1 MPATDPTDL
10 ADLGLDEGGH
20 LLVARALAG
29 LAPGERLTVT
39 GRHPALRLH
48 LAAWCRAH
56 GHQFADARTVGDG
69 GTLANGGTLADGRTV
84 GDAAGATGVT
94 LAVVKG
100 SADERRWAGA
110 VRAGD
115 ATGAPEPRADLGW
128 GLAARGALVEA
139 GGPPLGARW
148 SQREHVWADIAPQ
161 LYAAAAASQWDPAT
175 AVDWPDPAGGDP
187 LAGVPDE
194 VERAVVQLMT
204 YLVENEQA
212 ALIIP
217 ARLLSQ
223 LHPHYR
229 EVMQLLASQA
239 ADEARHVEVFTRRA
253 LLSGGPLGTSSA
265 GGRASLQTLLD
276 EPDFTTASFLL
287 SVLGEGTFLDL
298 LRFISDHAPDQV
310 TADVTRLALRDEARH
325 VAFGVS
331 HTAHLAA
338 SDKSY
343 LGTLR
348 QAVERR
354 HSALQD
360 TAGLNAGG
368 LRLPR
373 PAGRRLMV
381 TAGDPQRLAGRPGP
395 AVPHG
400 RRPPQ
405 AAGLHRLPRRRG
417 R

>member
-1 MPATDPTDL
+1 MT
-10 ADLGLDEGGH
+10 
-20 LLVARALAG
+20 
-29 LAPGERLTVT
+29 
-39 GRHPALRLH
+39 
-48 LAAWCRAH
+48 
-56 GHQFADARTVGDG
+56 
-69 GTLANGGTLADGRTV
+69 
-84 GDAAGATGVT
+84 
-94 LAVVKG
+94 VVKG
-100 SADERRWAGA
+100 GADERRWRGAARAGA
-110 VRAGD
+110 SAGPP
-115 ATGAPEPRADLGW
+115 ASHADPAW

-139 GGPPLGARW
+139 GGPPIGSHWADRD
-148 SQREHVWADIAPQ
+148 HVWADIAPR

-175 AVDWPDPAGGDP
+175 AVDWAAGIG
-187 LAGVPDE
+187 GVPPE

-229 EVMQLLASQA
+229 EVMQLLASQS

-253 LLSGGPLGTSSA
+253 LLSGGELGTSSA

-287 SVLGEGTFLDL
+287 SVLGEGTFVDL
-298 LRFISDHAPDQV
+298 LRFIGDHAPDPV
-310 TADVTRLALRDEARH
+310 TADVTRLAARDEARH
-325 VAFGVS
+325 VAFGVA

-338 SDKSY
+338 ADRHY

-354 HSALQD
+354 HAALQD
-360 TAGLNAGG
+360 TAGLNAEVFDALVLLAAGLVGAGRDPARLAGG
-368 LRLPR
+368 PR
-373 PAGRRLMV
+373 PAGP
-381 TAGDPQRLAGRPGP
+381 DGRGAPT
-395 AVPHG
+395 
-400 RRPPQ
+400 

-417 R
+417 RRAVGTAHPQLHVAAATRRPRQRLRG